1 MARISTYTAD
11 NSLSDS
17 DMVIGTDAEDTNITK
32 NYRLGDIATF
42 VESRFT
48 FAASLVLEGQSTS
61 DQEPSGLDTLLQVEF
76 GPAQGGP
83 LPNSASMDS
92 SGTVTFNET
101 GQFWINVMANFER
114 QGSSGG
120 VTVTGFRALKDGV
133 AITNQTIAMDISST
147 GIMIPYEHT
156 FPVNAQAGTVLKFE
170 IVRDS
175 SGVDAGG
182 LYTHTMNS
190 AFDNIPSAAISIHK
204 QIF

>member
-42 VESRFT
+42 VEARFD

-61 DQEPSGLDTLLQVEF
+61 DQEPSGLDNILQVEF

-92 SGTVTFNET
+92 AGTITFNEQ
-101 GQFWINVMANFER
+101 GQFWVNVMANFER

-120 VTVTGFRALKDGV
+120 VTVTGFRALLDGTP
-133 AITNQTIAMDISST
+133 IMNQTIAMDISST

-156 FPVNAQAGTVLKFE
+156 FPVNGTQGSVLTFE

-190 AFDNIPSAAISIHK
+190 AFDNIPSAAITIHK